1 MNKDTAVKGY
11 TDEMEMGEFLG
22 DVYRGVSHIRVGIWC
37 LVVLELAKFVLW

>member
-22 DVYRGVSHIRVGIWC
+22 DMHRGLSHVRVGIWL